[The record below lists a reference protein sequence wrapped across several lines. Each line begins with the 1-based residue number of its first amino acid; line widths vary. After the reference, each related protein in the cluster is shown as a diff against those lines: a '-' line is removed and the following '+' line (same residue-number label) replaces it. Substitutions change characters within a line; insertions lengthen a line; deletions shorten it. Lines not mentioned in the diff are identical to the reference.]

1 MKNLP
6 NVCCQS
12 QTACQNTKNTQSKTR
27 GAKMKQKII
36 TRKKRKMSRKI
47 HKGCKTTKR
56 DAHQNTKQAQSEE
69 NFTKQLKI
77 WKNRHRFKNYSK
89 QKLNDRKETH
99 NNPREIQAEHRQRN
113 KWTKNKLQMTQTN
126 EKKKNPTKCKCKAVK
141 KKPRQKKQKAEI
153 EHRWKQTDGNKTVR
167 TDSCSSPS
175 ISHEPAVSQYIWVLC
190 VRHL

>member
-1 MKNLP
+1 MK
-6 NVCCQS
+6 
-12 QTACQNTKNTQSKTR
+12 R
-27 GAKMKQKII
+27 KII

-126 EKKKNPTKCKCKAVK
+126 EKKKPN
-141 KKPRQKKQKAEI
+141 
-153 EHRWKQTDGNKTVR
+153 
-167 TDSCSSPS
+167 
-175 ISHEPAVSQYIWVLC
+175 
-190 VRHL
+190 